1 MANGNKEIKLDLNV
15 NARVKYGTTNSFN
28 PQVIYINA
36 KSWLHKDVDK
46 DKTDIIPIEKKF
58 KYKIRT
64 ILSQWDKFDRDFIL
78 DFDFSKS
85 NKMKKSNKL
94 FLEINLFIRQRE
106 LYDLCFL
113 KDDIKD
119 KVESM
124 IKYLE
129 KELND
134 IDIEMVKSKTW

>member
-1 MANGNKEIKLDLNV
+1 MANGKKEIKLDLSV
-15 NARVKYGTTNSFN
+15 NAKVKYGTINSFN

-36 KSWLHKDVDK
+36 KSWLHKDINK
-46 DKTDIIPIEKKF
+46 SKSDIIPIEKKF
-58 KYKIRT
+58 KYKVRT

-85 NKMKKSNKL
+85 NKIKKTDKL
-94 FLEINLFIRQRE
+94 FLEINLFLRQRD
-106 LYDLCFL
+106 LYDLVHL
-113 KDDIKD
+113 KNDIKE
-119 KVESM
+119 KAENM
-124 IKYLE
+124 LNFLE